1 MFLQV
6 HSASLFRCS
15 HCEVFFKSKKG
26 YEGHLQNK
34 HGPKVV
40 GSDGKPKSRKE
51 MQGLNKVEI
60 NQSVVRSV
68 GRPPFITRCRSPAQ
82 LPRVHPSIS
91 SLVLHFSLVHFQV
104 LKEIQSKKEAEM
116 VQKIIAQV
124 KAECEAKGAD
134 IERRGYTKH
143 Y

>member
-1 MFLQV
+1 MNRLLQCPV
-6 HSASLFRCS
+6 SF
-15 HCEVFFKSKKG
+15 
-26 YEGHLQNK
+26 
-34 HGPKVV
+34 V
-40 GSDGKPKSRKE
+40 G
-51 MQGLNKVEI
+51 
-60 NQSVVRSV
+60 
-68 GRPPFITRCRSPAQ
+68 
-82 LPRVHPSIS
+82 
-91 SLVLHFSLVHFQV
+91 FQV